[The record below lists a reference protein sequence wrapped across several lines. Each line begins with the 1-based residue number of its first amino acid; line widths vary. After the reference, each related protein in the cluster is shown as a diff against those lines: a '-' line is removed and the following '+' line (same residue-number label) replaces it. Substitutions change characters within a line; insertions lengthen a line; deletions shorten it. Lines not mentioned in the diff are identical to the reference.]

1 MVNNVI
7 AMLALAFIILGT
19 ILLIKGM
26 NIKNFI
32 SLIFII
38 YFFFLFYIVTSPTI
52 IYYDS
57 NFIPFKEIFRYHFLS
72 NLFIK
77 NILGNII
84 LFIPIGIYLPYKLK
98 IKLFYIILLSLYFS
112 LVIEITQLLID
123 RVFDIDDIIL
133 NVIGSLFG
141 YLIFKAIDEIKKI

>member
-1 MVNNVI
+1 MNSNLL
-7 AMLALAFIILGT
+7 AMLILTFIILGS
-19 ILLIKGM
+19 ILILKGM
-26 NIKNFI
+26 NIKKFI

-38 YFFFLFYIVTSPTI
+38 YFVFLVYIVTSPQI

-57 NFIPFKEIFRYHFLS
+57 NFRPFKEIFRYHFLS
-72 NLFIK
+72 PLFIK
-77 NILGNII
+77 NIIGNIV
-84 LFIPIGIYLPYKLK
+84 LFIPMGIYLTYKLK

>member
-1 MVNNVI
+1 MNSI
-7 AMLALAFIILGT
+7 SFFLAFIILFT
-19 ILLIKGM
+19 ILIIKGM
-26 NIKNFI
+26 NISDFI

-38 YFFFLFYIVTSPTI
+38 YLFFLVYLVTRNQI

-57 NFIPFKEIFRYHFLS
+57 NFIPFKEICRYSLLS
-72 NLFIK
+72 DLFIK
-77 NILGNII
+77 NIIGNIL
-84 LFIPIGIYLPYKLK
+84 LFIPMGMYLTYKLK

-133 NVIGSLFG
+133 NVIGSLLG

>member
-1 MVNNVI
+1 MNSNLL
-7 AMLALAFIILGT
+7 AMLILTFIILGS
-19 ILLIKGM
+19 ILILKGM
-26 NIKNFI
+26 NIKKFI

-38 YFFFLFYIVTSPTI
+38 YFVFLVYIVTSPQI

-57 NFIPFKEIFRYHFLS
+57 NFRPFKEIFRYHFLS
-72 NLFIK
+72 PLFIK
-77 NILGNII
+77 NIIGNIV
-84 LFIPIGIYLPYKLK
+84 LFIPMGIYLTYKLK

-133 NVIGSLFG
+133 NVIGSLLG